1 FSLSLSLSK
10 NSIKPKP
17 FLLCFSL
24 SSFFMGNLCS
34 LFAPPKPVKKRRPIT
49 KRQPSVPR
57 SASGPRNRRR
67 SSSSSSTRD
76 NKLEDTIL
84 FGQQNSGEAGSLPFD
99 RSTSQRYP
107 VSGSKK
113 NQLPRSSSSRS
124 RSSTDPLLQPHQFLN
139 KGVKLD
145 DLETNH
151 FILIHGGGFGAWCW
165 YKTIALLEEDGF
177 KVTAIDLAGCG
188 INSCNI
194 NSIASLSQYV
204 KPLTDVLEKL
214 PTGEKVIL
222 VGHDF
227 GGACISY
234 AMEQFPSKISK
245 AVFLSAAMLTNGQS
259 TLDMFSLQAGQSDL
273 MRKAQIFIYT
283 NGNEHPP
290 TAIDLDKSLL
300 KDLLFNQSPSKDV
313 ALASV
318 SMRSIPFAPVLE
330 KLSLSDGNYGSV
342 RRYYIET
349 LEDNAIPLALQ
360 EHMINS
366 SPPEKVYRLKGA
378 DHAPFFSKPQALHKF
393 LLEIARI
400 RASHR

>member
-1 FSLSLSLSK
+1 
-10 NSIKPKP
+10 
-17 FLLCFSL
+17 
-24 SSFFMGNLCS
+24 
-34 LFAPPKPVKKRRPIT
+34 
-49 KRQPSVPR
+49 
-57 SASGPRNRRR
+57 
-67 SSSSSSTRD
+67 
-76 NKLEDTIL
+76 
-84 FGQQNSGEAGSLPFD
+84 
-99 RSTSQRYP
+99 
-107 VSGSKK
+107 
-113 NQLPRSSSSRS
+113 
-124 RSSTDPLLQPHQFLN
+124 
-139 KGVKLD
+139 GVKLD

-366 SPPEKVYRLKGA
+366 SPPEKVYRLKDVA
-378 DHAPFFSKPQALHKF
+378 RSVFFFLFFTVSLLLLLAAASATASSGNVTSGFGYGGCGSGDTVGECITAVVEDEEGVEAVVRRILQQQRRKLSYKALQKQPTCNGK
-393 LLEIARI
+393 IAGNCIGTANRRNARCTYYNRCK
-400 RASHR
+400 RAT